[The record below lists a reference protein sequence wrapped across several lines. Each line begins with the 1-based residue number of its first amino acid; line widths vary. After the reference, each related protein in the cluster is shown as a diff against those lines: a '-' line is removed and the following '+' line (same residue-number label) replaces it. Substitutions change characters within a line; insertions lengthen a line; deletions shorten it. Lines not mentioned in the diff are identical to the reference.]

1 MKKFNIMDKKSKYPK
16 IMEVSD
22 YADFKTFKTRVVIAY
37 KQDVYVAWSF
47 AETFEDA
54 EISLLFRQGNPL
66 VTKCRW
72 EELPFSFG

>member
-1 MKKFNIMDKKSKYPK
+1 VVLWIL
-16 IMEVSD
+16 VGSD
-22 YADFKTFKTRVVIAY
+22 NFIRYI
-37 KQDVYVAWSF
+37 YVAWSF